1 MGAYEIIT
9 AEKLSAAELAKLIDH
24 SLLFA
29 YTTKEEM
36 DPDQMAMYRQE
47 ISECI
52 DLYKADYLSGEQSC
66 KAYLD
71 HSRVL
76 NKRSIVQ
83 NVATAA
89 TFTAEVLVSPV
100 AKITGKTLI
109 TRNVNDSFE
118 SQRTKRKEH
127 SIQVA
132 DELFGCIG
140 SIDELDSPVNAID
153 GFIEALKKPI
163 EIVCIDGDYYT
174 NLPCGEA
181 E

>member
-1 MGAYEIIT
+1 MRSIT
-9 AEKLSAAELAKLIDH
+9 YAG
-24 SLLFA
+24 
-29 YTTKEEM
+29 
-36 DPDQMAMYRQE
+36 
-47 ISECI
+47 CI
-52 DLYKADYLSGEQSC
+52 TY
-66 KAYLD
+66 
-71 HSRVL
+71 SRVL

-153 GFIEALKKPI
+153 VFIEALKKPI